1 MQRDYREDGGAG
13 RAGGGDPAGRSGGVG
28 LLRRADREKIE
39 LFLGSRSR
47 SAAALAPLPALAT
60 VSGSSRLALFAGARA
75 GVARWLEY
83 RMNLF
88 DGVEG

>member
-1 MQRDYREDGGAG
+1 VLRLLLS
-13 RAGGGDPAGRSGGVG
+13 PAY
-28 LLRRADREKIE
+28 A
-39 LFLGSRSR
+39 
-47 SAAALAPLPALAT
+47 
-60 VSGSSRLALFAGARA
+60 A

>member
-1 MQRDYREDGGAG
+1 MILWALWRR
-13 RAGGGDPAGRSGGVG
+13 G
-28 LLRRADREKIE
+28 LLRRTDGEKIRF
-39 LFLGSRSR
+39 FLGLGADPLHLSRR
-47 SAAALAPLPALAT
+47 YPLWRRLGIARLL
-60 VSGSSRLALFAGARA
+60 VSPGYAG

>member
-1 MQRDYREDGGAG
+1 VILLALWRR
-13 RAGGGDPAGRSGGVG
+13 G
-28 LLRRADREKIE
+28 LLQRADREKIA
-39 LFLGSRSR
+39 LFLGRARDPLQLSRRYPLWR
-47 SAAALAPLPALAT
+47 SLGLLRLLVSPAYA
-60 VSGSSRLALFAGARA
+60 A

>member
-1 MQRDYREDGGAG
+1 MILLALWRRGLLARVGREKLDFFLG
-13 RAGGGDPAGRSGGVG
+13 RAPDPLQLSRRYPLWRRLG
-28 LLRRADREKIE
+28 LVRL
-39 LFLGSRSR
+39 LVS
-47 SAAALAPLPALAT
+47 PAYA
-60 VSGSSRLALFAGARA
+60 A

>member
-1 MQRDYREDGGAG
+1 VILLALWRR
-13 RAGGGDPAGRSGGVG
+13 G
-28 LLRRADREKIE
+28 LLRRLDREK
-39 LFLGSRSR
+39 LGYVLGLDRDPLVLSRR
-47 SAAALAPLPALAT
+47 YPMWRMLNPLRLLASP
-60 VSGSSRLALFAGARA
+60 GYAR